1 MSASPATLF
10 ARARELAR
18 GKLPPEVAGAL
29 AALPNELREGAAAST
44 SPPEQKILADAAE
57 AAEAQRG
64 AIERAFERGLL
75 ETFDRKLAPAP
86 RGAGGVATDHASFT
100 LVDDDTVELEIALG
114 RLLRKTTDEIDADEL
129 AGVSA
134 RLGELAGGRSL
145 EGAANPL
152 GPETALEA
160 LQRACEAVP
169 QPGPVRMA
177 LVNALQPHLALALRK
192 LYAELNDML
201 LAEGVLPR
209 IRRQVQ
215 RPSAGQAGRRATGP
229 GVPAPAADASKVP
242 GLPAGMT
249 VSQAMALKELL
260 PGATGAPIDVRAIIG
275 ALLEGPATS
284 RRHGARMLANP
295 EGSLYERA
303 MTTPAP
309 QALLDQ
315 LSQMQGA
322 GAGDAAGG
330 PGDLAAV
337 VAHLAQTREHPL
349 EQLTG
354 ELVSVVFDFVLHD
367 RDLSAAVK
375 VEIARL
381 QIVAFKAAVLDRSF
395 FARREHPL
403 RELLTTIADSATDPE
418 IDAGPDGRFVAGVRA
433 IIDEVLAAFAADLAV
448 FVAARERL
456 AALVV
461 ELAREGEQEIA
472 ALAAELTDREQGEA
486 LRARATSAVATRI
499 ALAPAFVQRFL
510 TEIWTNVLADTER
523 HGRTGD
529 DGWDARLALVDDLVW
544 SVAPKQTADVARLTG
559 MLPKLVPALNRGMK
573 AVGATAETQ
582 RAFLDELMRAHT
594 ALLQAARAKR
604 PPVPPPPAA
613 PPAPPASG
621 AIEAPDLAHDAA
633 PVLARGAVVEF
644 ADAGPAV
651 RAKLTWISPQRTI
664 YLFTARGAAARHVAP
679 GALAAAL
686 REGKARVVAEG
697 GAVID
702 RALAAAVGEPRP
714 GT

>member
-29 AALPNELREGAAAST
+29 AALPNELREAAAAST

-215 RPSAGQAGRRATGP
+215 RTSAGQAGRRATGP
-229 GVPAPAADASKVP
+229 GAPAPAADASKVP

-260 PGATGAPIDVRAIIG
+260 PGATGAPIDVRAIVG

-309 QALLDQ
+309 QSLLDQ

-375 VEIARL
+375 AEIARL

-403 RELLTTIADSATDPE
+403 RELLTAIADSATDPE

-461 ELAREGEQEIA
+461 ELAREGEQEVA

-486 LRARATSAVATRI
+486 LRARATAAVASRI

-510 TEIWTNVLADTER
+510 TEIWTNVLADAER
-523 HGRTGD
+523 HGRAGD
-529 DGWDARLALVDDLVW
+529 EGWDARLALVDELVW
-544 SVAPKQTADVARLTG
+544 SVAPKQPADVPRLTAPAAEARPG
-559 MLPKLVPALNRGMK
+559 AQPRDEGGRRDRGDAARVPG
-573 AVGATAETQ
+573 
-582 RAFLDELMRAHT
+582 RAH
-594 ALLQAARAKR
+594 AGPHRAA
-604 PPVPPPPAA
+604 
-613 PPAPPASG
+613 ASG
-621 AIEAPDLAHDAA
+621 AREASARPAAAGRGARAARERRDRGARPRARRGAGPRTRRGGRVRGRRSSGAREAHLDQPAA
-633 PVLARGAVVEF
+633 DHLPLHRARRGGASRRAGGARGRA
-644 ADAGPAV
+644 AGRQGARRRGGRCGDRS
-651 RAKLTWISPQRTI
+651 RAR
-664 YLFTARGAAARHVAP
+664 RGGR
-679 GALAAAL
+679 
-686 REGKARVVAEG
+686 
-697 GAVID
+697 
-702 RALAAAVGEPRP
+702 
-714 GT
+714 